1 MLHFEVELEVAYE
14 LSSRLHYLAT
24 AGKFPVSHPPPSYSL
39 PQFPPKYTHTNSI
52 ENFALIFDHNF
63 EKKTQGKECS
73 SEHRNTF
80 QGRSSSSIDT
90 VTSTVCCYQQQKT
103 KTAANSK
110 VTLVFYKLCFVI
122 EALARIEF

>member
-1 MLHFEVELEVAYE
+1 MHR
-14 LSSRLHYLAT
+14 LSTASIRYKAT
-24 AGKFPVSHPPPSYSL
+24 AGKFLVSHPPPSYSL
-39 PQFPPKYTHTNSI
+39 TQFPPKYTHTNSI

-63 EKKTQGKECS
+63 EEKKQGKECS

-90 VTSTVCCYQQQKT
+90 VTSIVCCYQQQKA

-110 VTLVFYKLCFVI
+110 VTLV
-122 EALARIEF
+122 